1 MKLNEQCMIVIP
13 KICVDDLPVMHSG
26 GTLTRCKMIDF
37 PNKLPQYTTSDVL
50 YSLVKLLELNY
61 ITLDT
66 NEKLWDE
73 HTKVRDVTYYGHK
86 YLEKFQ

>member
-1 MKLNEQCMIVIP
+1 MKLNEQCMFDIL
-13 KICVDDLPVMHSG
+13 KICVDDIHVMESG

-37 PNKLPQYTTSDVL
+37 PNKLPQYTVSDVL

-66 NEKLWDE
+66 N
-73 HTKVRDVTYYGHK
+73 
-86 YLEKFQ
+86 